1 MSSHTGN
8 KVGVMLKGFTHW
20 QQSEGDVKVFTH
32 WQQSGGDAKGPHTPW
47 QQSEGDAKGRHTLA
61 TK

>member
-1 MSSHTGN
+1 
-8 KVGVMLKGFTHW
+8 MLKVFTHW

-32 WQQSGGDAKGPHTPW
+32 WQQS
-47 QQSEGDAKGRHTLA
+47 EGDAKGLHTLA